1 MKKPRRL
8 LLLLLCALMA
18 LSVSLPA
25 VQAEPAYATL
35 DDLPIVTVSRPD
47 MAPFEIGIAVD
58 GNLIR
63 VSTPSG
69 KNDFDQVSLSLRNNL
84 EVNEQALKWDNKTKS
99 YVLEVSDPGLL
110 LPDALSRYSIILG
123 GALEKDK
130 KIDKQIAARSI
141 LWDFNAATGDFNRVV
156 YTVQIGNNQNHA
168 LLYVADG
175 RWFYIGGAQSST
187 ESVFLTK
194 KARPISRR
202 LLSPPKQR
210 GKFRDC
216 PTWLRRL

>member
-1 MKKPRRL
+1 MPLWTICLSLPCPVRIWRL
-8 LLLLLCALMA
+8 LRLALLWI
-18 LSVSLPA
+18 
-25 VQAEPAYATL
+25 AT
-35 DDLPIVTVSRPD
+35 ISGYH
-47 MAPFEIGIAVD
+47 PF
-58 GNLIR
+58 R
-63 VSTPSG
+63 

-141 LWDFNAATGDFNRVV
+141 LWDFNAATGILTGSCIPCKLEITKTMRC
-156 YTVQIGNNQNHA
+156 YMA
-168 LLYVADG
+168 ADG
-175 RWFYIGGAQSST
+175 FILVERKAARK
-187 ESVFLTK
+187 VFLTK

-202 LLSPPKQR
+202 LLSPRNSAGNSGIAQHGSAAYNRQTASQR
-210 GKFRDC
+210 
-216 PTWLRRL
+216 